1 MGIFN
6 KFIKFLGFEVE
17 EKEKPKKKEK
27 KLNTSKAEYNLKKEN
42 NVTDEMPLSQ
52 QNTVTDNE
60 QKLVSAKI
68 EQEIFVA
75 ENQNDIQKAVAKLKQ
90 CGILKVDLSKISEID
105 YARIMDFLFGVI
117 FALDGEIIKID
128 QFNYILKTG
137 EYDKQ

>member
-6 KFIKFLGFEVE
+6 KFIRFLGFEVE

-27 KLNTSKAEYNLKKEN
+27 KLNASKAEYNLKKEN

-75 ENQNDIQKAVAKLKQ
+75 ENQNDIQKAVTKLKQ
-90 CGILKVDLSKISEID
+90 CGILKVDLSKISETD

>member
-17 EKEKPKKKEK
+17 ENEKPKKKEK
-27 KLNTSKAEYNLKKEN
+27 KLNTSNAEYNLKKEN
-42 NVTDEMPLSQ
+42 NVTDEIPLSQ
-52 QNTVTDNE
+52 QNTVTDNKQE
-60 QKLVSAKI
+60 LVSAKI

-75 ENQNDIQKAVAKLKQ
+75 ENQNDIQKGVAKLKQ
-90 CGILKVDLSKISEID
+90 CGILQVDLSKISETD
-105 YARIMDFLFGVI
+105 YTRIMDFLFGVI

>member
-17 EKEKPKKKEK
+17 EKEKPKKKEM

-42 NVTDEMPLSQ
+42 NVTDEKPLSQ

-90 CGILKVDLSKISEID
+90 CGILQVDLSKISETD
-105 YARIMDFLFGVI
+105 YTRIMDFLFGVI